1 MHKKRR
7 TKTSSQSNEVK
18 DIIIK
23 SLIGS
28 AFGTIFFLILT
39 ALASLIL
46 WKQDADTP
54 VYKYVLLLIGAVS
67 GFLTG
72 FIAVRPVRKNGL
84 AVGGLSALPSYFIV
98 ILTSSILARSG
109 VGVIGWILL
118 AVMVI
123 FSAVGGI
130 VAVNKR

>member
-7 TKTSSQSNEVK
+7 TKASSQTNEVK

-23 SLIGS
+23 ALIGS

-54 VYKYVLLLIGAVS
+54 VYKYVLLLIGVVS
-67 GFLTG
+67 GFVTG

-84 AVGGLSALPSYFIV
+84 ALGALSALPSYFIV
-98 ILTSSILARSG
+98 ILISSILARSG

-118 AVMVI
+118 AIMVI